1 MQAYLANFL
10 ELTRPQESKEAIAA
24 FESQIKAL
32 ETHLARLGE
41 AVTSAEAGE
50 KLQALKADV
59 ANWREK
65 ALVLLGASP
74 AISVPA
80 SFALARIEVAIRN
93 NLDGLVT
100 LALQDAGA
108 MRADVEVSISR
119 AMDLSL
125 LFIALGVLA
134 GAALALVSALMIT
147 RLLLRLEGA
156 MRRLAAGDLAVE
168 VTDGG
173 RKDEIG
179 RMAAALDVFRANAV
193 EMRRLE
199 MQGRENEKITADER
213 RRLMEDVASRFKNQ
227 VAGIVERVFGTVSI
241 VEQSAERMLSL
252 ANETSKRADRV
263 VGESDSATGSIGSV
277 AAAAEEMAATSGEIA
292 DRSGQSHQ
300 AASEAVVKVDSSGKV
315 IASLTEATD
324 KIGEIVDLIR
334 DIAAQTNLLALNAT
348 IEAARAGEA
357 GRGFSVVASEV
368 KTLADQTSKATGE
381 ISNQIAHVQETT
393 RQAAEVIGAVQQTM
407 RMMDTVA
414 GEVAA
419 AIDSQKLAI
428 TEISQNTNRASDSAV
443 QVSAELQALH
453 KTFAQVGEASGD
465 IRAKVTSLGQD
476 AQALRMQ
483 TDSFLRDILAA

>member
-1 MQAYLANFL
+1 MQAYLASFL

-41 AVTSAEAGE
+41 AVTSAEPGE

-108 MRADVEVSISR
+108 MRADVEASISR

-368 KTLADQTSKATGE
+368 KTLADQTSKATGD
-381 ISNQIAHVQETT
+381 QIAHVQETT